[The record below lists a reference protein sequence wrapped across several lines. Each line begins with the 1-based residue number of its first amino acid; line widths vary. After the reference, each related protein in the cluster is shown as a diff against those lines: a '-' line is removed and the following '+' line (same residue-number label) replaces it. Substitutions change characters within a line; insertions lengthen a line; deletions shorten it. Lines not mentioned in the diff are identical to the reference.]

1 MPRCRNCKR
10 RGFHY
15 LELGNVGYDRSE
27 GCNCHLEVALSDLLK
42 SLFLAAELAGSAD
55 LYLDLAVGVGLNVLL
70 HLIQTESCGVR
81 VGVFACDAD
90 GVGLVAYILSTG
102 GVAAVAAVAAG
113 AQCKYHDQS
122 KQQSN
127 DSF

>member
-1 MPRCRNCKR
+1 MPRVGIVNE
-10 RGFHY
+10 GDVHY
-15 LELGNVGYDRSE
+15 FELGNVGYDRCE

-81 VGVFACDAD
+81 VGVFASDTD
-90 GVGLVAYILSTG
+90 GVGLVAYILAAGAVT
-102 GVAAVAAVAAG
+102 AVAAVAAG
-113 AQCKYHDQS
+113 AQCKHHDQGK
-122 KQQSN
+122 KQCN